1 MEDRCVYCG
10 ICFVV
15 CPQEARHIQ
24 SDMDPVTRAVKE
36 GREVVALIAPSFAGF
51 YENYGGFV
59 AGLRRIGFSKVME
72 VAHGAE
78 QVTES
83 YRKTLVNG
91 DMKYAISTCCPSVNY
106 TIRKYY
112 PETVSYLLPS
122 VSPMIALGKAVKEKN
137 KDAYTVFIGPCLSKK
152 REAMDPEYLGI
163 IDAVLTFEEIMPY
176 FTAHGLDIEHLSPSV
191 PDLTATRKGRKY
203 PTSGGIG
210 EGLQDTLIEAGYD
223 MISITGTDNVKEIL
237 GEIMS
242 GQLDKAYIELSSC
255 TESCI
260 NGPCIPKDAG
270 NIFKRKQRVKH
281 FMEEGWEAM
290 GADNIDDGVDLSTE
304 YYKIRSYLYEPP
316 EKLVIEIL
324 RKMGKT
330 SVKDELNCGA
340 CGYDSCRKKAKSV
353 IEGMSEIEMCM
364 PYMRMKAEQM
374 NDIIFFNSP
383 NLIIILDENLE
394 IRMLNPSAKAVFN
407 KEDRDLRGFPL
418 EYIMDAVEIKNALS
432 EKRDVLTKRLH
443 RTDTDRVFMQS
454 MIHLQETHQI
464 LIIMSDIT
472 EDEKRRKDLKIM
484 KENTLKVAQD
494 VIDKQMRISQEIA
507 SLLGE
512 TTAETKVALNNLKKV
527 MIKESE

>member
-83 YRKTLVNG
+83 YRKSLVNG

-176 FTAHGLDIEHLSPSV
+176 FTAHGLDIEHLSPLV

-281 FMEEGWEAM
+281 FMEEGWDAL
-290 GADNIDDGVDLSTE
+290 GAENIDDGVDLSTE